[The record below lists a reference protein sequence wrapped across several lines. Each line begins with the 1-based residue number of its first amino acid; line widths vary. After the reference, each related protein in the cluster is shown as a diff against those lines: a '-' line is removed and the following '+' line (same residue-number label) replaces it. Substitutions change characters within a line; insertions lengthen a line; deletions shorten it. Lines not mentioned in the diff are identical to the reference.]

1 MSQEKLKE
9 HEDYK
14 KLAICEY
21 NNRISSLRKEKM
33 EYIMKTEEKAKEIKQ
48 VQILKQTFCKSVG
61 GHTFREELEDGLY
74 GERYKVCTTCGLE
87 V

>member
-9 HEDYK
+9 QEDYK
-14 KLAICEY
+14 KFAICEY
-21 NNRISSLRKEKM
+21 NNRISRLRKEKM
-33 EYIMKTEEKAKEIKQ
+33 EYIMKTEEKGKEIKQ
-48 VQILKQTFCKSVG
+48 VQILKQNFCRSVG
-61 GHTFREELEDGLY
+61 GHILREELEDGLY